1 MDVKSLVE
9 CVEPLDI
16 QSSPAHKQELKEYFS
31 YFNINFED
39 KLEGVDHYFGYLNT
53 DTFDV
58 ACHYYTVANA
68 KASCFIVHG
77 LYDHTGLYGNLIEY
91 CLKRQLNVII
101 FDLPGHGL
109 SSGDRAS
116 INDFSHYQS
125 VFKCVT
131 RYFSGNLTEPLYLM
145 GQSTG
150 GAIIMEYLLSSADNK
165 FSKVV
170 LLAPLFKPTGWR
182 NIVFLYNVFNQF
194 LRFIPRRFSKNTS
207 NNKFLNFVKNE
218 DPFHARFTDA
228 HWLGALKTW
237 IEHFSQLKPS
247 QFKTLVLQGTAD
259 ETVDWIVNVPVVEAK
274 FPNAQVYYLEGAGHH
289 LVNES
294 EDFLQVI
301 FSEVDNYLDS

>member
-1 MDVKSLVE
+1 
-9 CVEPLDI
+9 
-16 QSSPAHKQELKEYFS
+16 
-31 YFNINFED
+31 
-39 KLEGVDHYFGYLNT
+39 
-53 DTFDV
+53 
-58 ACHYYTVANA
+58 
-68 KASCFIVHG
+68 
-77 LYDHTGLYGNLIEY
+77 
-91 CLKRQLNVII
+91 
-101 FDLPGHGL
+101 
-109 SSGDRAS
+109 
-116 INDFSHYQS
+116 
-125 VFKCVT
+125 
-131 RYFSGNLTEPLYLM
+131 
-145 GQSTG
+145 
-150 GAIIMEYLLSSADNK
+150 MEYLLSSADNK

-218 DPFHARFTDA
+218 DPFQARFTDA